1 MLIKLEQN
9 GVSLFEADVGS
20 LDKDIEVG
28 RSSQCAW
35 RVPADEKDVSSRHAK
50 IFRKG
55 GAAWI
60 EDLESS
66 NGTYYHGKKIQ
77 KLKLKPGMR
86 LGVGTCVIVVEEGG
100 ATGPVEV
107 IPEIVMLSGRSR
119 GQRKD
124 IKPGTFT
131 IGSDPGS
138 SLNLLDM
145 LISRHHAEIVMKE
158 DKSCWI
164 KDLGSKNGTSVND
177 TPLRAGQERLLKDSD
192 KISFAQFEARF
203 YDGTSKRSNKMVW
216 LRLGV
221 VGATIIAVLGMY
233 ATWQRLKPS
242 AATYIERAREAA
254 ADENLD
260 TARQMLDKAAQA
272 RGAEARELEISDMS
286 RLVSLWDN
294 TISTWS
300 SAKENLTAGEWVRAS
315 RDLGSLY
322 ALKPDAW
329 TWSPEAADEK
339 NAALRAKT
347 VLDTLLRAQGALRG
361 DEVAGLSLQGELDSV
376 QKALSGNAGD
386 IPEYLAKAR
395 TELIDIQA
403 KLELFL
409 SESHDLESALDS
421 LGAWPP
427 PFDNV
432 IKVLDD
438 TYRNSR
444 GLLKR
449 RSELMLDPV
458 KALARSYDQLM
469 KAVALTHDKQFD
481 EALKVAINL
490 PSTSACALDSRVS
503 AARAAI
509 EAAHQKLEIQVNQ
522 LTYLFREV
530 NKLVPDTSTDM
541 PPQIAAWK
549 DRDALAKMLGCDS
562 LSQPMPRRSRKEPSG
577 EYDRYLGI
585 EEFYEFMVAVSL
597 RQPWKEKSDAPFPTI
612 LFQTESIID
621 AVEALQGFFAK
632 SDWAVQLSP
641 VNTSYGVTRLDSGP
655 DTATTTNDTAT
666 ATAAVPSKETA
677 WLFAGKLAERV
688 TSLREILAA
697 RDDLVQRVMRIATEV
712 EDRPALMAAGIA
724 YRLAANTADL
734 KIKDEVL
741 LNYLVRNMQDNR
753 TRLRELGQEYD
764 LAAPAR
770 QIAVRDEI
778 LKLGLP
784 GDPIVKRMWSS
795 STASQQPSQ

>member
-9 GVSLFEADVGS
+9 GVSLFEADTGA

-35 RVPADEKDVSSRHAK
+35 RVPADEKDVSSRHVR
-50 IFRKG
+50 ISRKG
-55 GAAWI
+55 GAVWI
-60 EDLESS
+60 EDLDSS
-66 NGTYYHGKKIQ
+66 NGTYYHGKTIK

-86 LGVGTCVIVVEEGG
+86 IGVGTCIIAVEAGG
-100 ATGPVEV
+100 ATGPVES

-124 IKPGTFT
+124 IRPGTFT

-138 SLNLLDM
+138 SMNLLDM

-158 DKSCWI
+158 DKSCWM

-177 TPLRAGQERLLKDSD
+177 TPLRSGQERLLKDGD
-192 KISFAQFEARF
+192 KISFAHFEARF

-216 LRLGV
+216 IRLGV
-221 VGATIIAVLGMY
+221 VAATILVVLGLY
-233 ATWQRLKPS
+233 ASWQRLKPS
-242 AATYIERAREAA
+242 ATAYIERARDAA
-254 ADENLD
+254 AEEDLGA
-260 TARQMLDKAAQA
+260 ARQMLDKAAQA
-272 RGAEARELEISDMS
+272 RGAATRELEISDLS
-286 RLVSLWDN
+286 RLVSLWDS
-294 TISTWS
+294 TLSTWR
-300 SAKENLTAGEWVRAS
+300 SARDNLHAGEWVRAS

-329 TWSPEAADEK
+329 TWSPDATDEK
-339 NAALRAKT
+339 NATLRAKT
-347 VLDTLLRAQGALRG
+347 MLDTLLRAQGALRG
-361 DEVAGLSLQGELDSV
+361 DEVAGLSLEGELDSV
-376 QKALSGNAGD
+376 QKVLSDNAGD
-386 IPEYLAKAR
+386 IPEYLGKAR

-421 LGAWPP
+421 LGTWPP
-427 PFDNV
+427 PYGNV
-432 IKVLDD
+432 IQVLDD

-458 KALARSYDQLM
+458 KALSRSYDQLM
-469 KAVALTHDKQFD
+469 KALDLAHDMKFD
-481 EALKVAINL
+481 DALKVALTL

-509 EAAHQKLEIQVNQ
+509 EATHQKLEIQINQ

-530 NKLVPDTSTDM
+530 NKLVPEDTAEM
-541 PPQIAAWK
+541 PSQITAWK
-549 DRDALAKMLGCDS
+549 NRDALARMLGCDS

-577 EYDRYLGI
+577 DYDRYLGI
-585 EEFYEFMVAVSL
+585 EEFYEYMVAVSL
-597 RQPWKEKSDAPFPTI
+597 RQPWKEKADAPFPTI
-612 LFQTESIID
+612 LFQTESIIN
-621 AVEALQGFFAK
+621 AVEALQAFFAK
-632 SDWAVQLSP
+632 SDWAVQLTP
-641 VNTSYGVTRLDSGP
+641 VNTTYGVTRLDSGP
-655 DTATTTNDTAT
+655 DTATPTNAAAAAIAAT
-666 ATAAVPSKETA
+666 PNKETA
-677 WLFAGKLAERV
+677 WLFEGKLAERV
-688 TSLREILAA
+688 QMLREILVA
-697 RDDLVQRVMRIATEV
+697 RDDLVQRVMRIATEM

-734 KIKDEVL
+734 KIKDESL
-741 LNYLVRNMQDNR
+741 SAYLIRSMQDNR
-753 TRLRELGQEYD
+753 NRLRELGQEYD
-764 LAAPAR
+764 LAAPSR
-770 QIAVRDEI
+770 QIAVRDDI

-795 STASQQPSQ
+795 FTASQQPSH

>member
-1 MLIKLEQN
+1 
-9 GVSLFEADVGS
+9 
-20 LDKDIEVG
+20 
-28 RSSQCAW
+28 
-35 RVPADEKDVSSRHAK
+35 
-50 IFRKG
+50 
-55 GAAWI
+55 
-60 EDLESS
+60 
-66 NGTYYHGKKIQ
+66 
-77 KLKLKPGMR
+77 
-86 LGVGTCVIVVEEGG
+86 
-100 ATGPVEV
+100 
-107 IPEIVMLSGRSR
+107 
-119 GQRKD
+119 
-124 IKPGTFT
+124 
-131 IGSDPGS
+131 
-138 SLNLLDM
+138 
-145 LISRHHAEIVMKE
+145 
-158 DKSCWI
+158 
-164 KDLGSKNGTSVND
+164 
-177 TPLRAGQERLLKDSD
+177 
-192 KISFAQFEARF
+192 
-203 YDGTSKRSNKMVW
+203 
-216 LRLGV
+216 
-221 VGATIIAVLGMY
+221 GMY

-242 AATYIERAREAA
+242 ATTYIERARDAA

-260 TARQMLDKAAQA
+260 AARQLLDKAAQA
-272 RGAEARELEISDMS
+272 RGADARELEISDMS
-286 RLVSLWDN
+286 RLVSLWDS
-294 TISTWS
+294 TLSTWG

-339 NAALRAKT
+339 NAALRAKSM
-347 VLDTLLRAQGALRG
+347 LDTLLRAQGALRG

-376 QKALSGNAGD
+376 QKVLSGNAGE
-386 IPEYLAKAR
+386 IPEYLGKAR

-421 LGAWPP
+421 LGEWPP
-427 PFDNV
+427 PFGNV
-432 IKVLDD
+432 IQVLED

-458 KALARSYDQLM
+458 RALARSYGQLV
-469 KAVALTHDKQFD
+469 KAVALTHDMKFD
-481 EALKVAINL
+481 EALQVGLEL

-509 EAAHQKLEIQVNQ
+509 EGARQKLEIQVNQ

-530 NKLVPDTSTDM
+530 NKLVPEDLVEM
-541 PPQIAAWK
+541 PPQIQAWK

-585 EEFYEFMVAVSL
+585 EEFYEYMVAVSL
-597 RQPWKEKSDAPFPTI
+597 RQPWKEKADAPFATI
-612 LFQTESIID
+612 LFQTESIIE
-621 AVEALQGFFAK
+621 AVEALQAFFAK
-632 SDWAVQLSP
+632 SDWAVQLAP

-655 DTATTTNDTAT
+655 DTATPTNA
-666 ATAAVPSKETA
+666 AAVAEAGKPNKETE
-677 WLFAGKLAERV
+677 WLFKGRLADRA
-688 TSLREILAA
+688 TMLREILVA
-697 RDDLVQRVMRIATEV
+697 RDDLVQRVIRIATEV

-734 KIKDEVL
+734 KIKDETL
-741 LNYLVRNMQDNR
+741 SAYLIRNMQGNR
-753 TRLRELGQEYD
+753 ARLRELGQEYD